1 VSEPCVVD
9 PSLALCHKSSEYV
22 PSRVSQILF
31 LMFLAFP
38 GGSLLDMLVRSS
50 LSVRGYRSS
59 VNLDRITESE
69 KIDEPDQ
76 DRVPLVET
84 TSAWK

>member
-1 VSEPCVVD
+1 
-9 PSLALCHKSSEYV
+9 
-22 PSRVSQILF
+22 
-31 LMFLAFP
+31 MFLAFP